1 LFELDRTVRA
11 GLAGVQVASYRD
23 REGEQRDIV
32 VRLPMED
39 GPRLAHLDRIAVTVP
54 SGSAV
59 PLQQL
64 ATLEFEP
71 APARIDH
78 FDLERAVTVTAEV
91 RSGYNVAGVTQEM
104 LGRLR
109 ELEWPAGYRV
119 FVGGE
124 LEALGE
130 SFGGL
135 GRALVVALVGI
146 FGVLV
151 LQFRSFVQP
160 LVVFSAIPLAVVGSL
175 GALLLTGYSFSFMA
189 FVGLAA
195 LVGIVVNNS
204 IILVD
209 FANGRRAGGV
219 ALVDAIEEAAVVRFV
234 PILLTTMTTIGGLLP
249 LTLTGSDLWSPLGW
263 ALIGGLASST
273 VLTLVV
279 VPSLMRVFTRAS

>member
-1 LFELDRTVRA
+1 
-11 GLAGVQVASYRD
+11 
-23 REGEQRDIV
+23 
-32 VRLPMED
+32 
-39 GPRLAHLDRIAVTVP
+39 
-54 SGSAV
+54 
-59 PLQQL
+59 
-64 ATLEFEP
+64 
-71 APARIDH
+71 
-78 FDLERAVTVTAEV
+78 
-91 RSGYNVAGVTQEM
+91 
-104 LGRLR
+104 
-109 ELEWPAGYRV
+109 
-119 FVGGE
+119 
-124 LEALGE
+124 
-130 SFGGL
+130 
-135 GRALVVALVGI
+135 
-146 FGVLV
+146 

-195 LVGIVVNNS
+195 LMGIVVNNS

-209 FANGRRAGGV
+209 FANGRRAEGV

>member
-1 LFELDRTVRA
+1 VR
-11 GLAGVQVASYRD
+11 D
-23 REGEQRDIV
+23 
-32 VRLPMED
+32 
-39 GPRLAHLDRIAVTVP
+39 
-54 SGSAV
+54 
-59 PLQQL
+59 
-64 ATLEFEP
+64 
-71 APARIDH
+71 
-78 FDLERAVTVTAEV
+78 
-91 RSGYNVAGVTQEM
+91 GYNVAAITQEV
-104 LGRLR
+104 LSRLR
-109 ELEWPAGYRV
+109 AEAPPAGYRV

-175 GALLLTGYSFSFMA
+175 GALLLAGYSFSFMA

-209 FANGRRAGGV
+209 FANGRRAEGV
-219 ALVDAIEEAAVVRFV
+219 ALRDAIEEAALVRFV
-234 PILLTTMTTIGGLLP
+234 PIALTTLTTVGGLLP

-279 VPSLMRVFTRAS
+279 VPALLRVLSPAR